1 MKQLTLWAF
10 VTLIM
15 VSAVAVAV
23 ATDKG
28 KRGLYPPMPEKLTRK
43 QCMEC
48 HPIIANL
55 LKTNGAAHKT
65 VACRRC
71 HTKFHTYIPGKTKY
85 EDVLPKCTR
94 CHDHPHGEEL
104 TKCSSCH
111 TEAHTPLDIPATLS
125 LAKGCHVCHP
135 AIDKEIKTF
144 TTQHT
149 ELYCTACHH
158 TRHGYIPECLEC
170 HQPHKGLFP
179 DSEGYMWPISDLSHC
194 LMCHSP
200 HKALNVTYPDDTP
213 NTTCALCHRKAYEML
228 KKSHT
233 KHSRFRC
240 TKCHPKRHKTIK
252 RCRQCHGQPHPPA
265 MIKRFG
271 SCGKCH
277 GVAHSIIR

>member
-1 MKQLTLWAF
+1 MIRPTLGLLSL
-10 VTLIM
+10 VLL
-15 VSAVAVAV
+15 VSALVGAVETAR
-23 ATDKG
+23 G
-28 KRGLYPPMPEKLTRK
+28 QRGLYPPMPKKLTRK

-48 HPIIANL
+48 HPLIFKM
-55 LKTNGAAHKT
+55 LKTNGAAHSR
-65 VACRRC
+65 VACRQC
-71 HTKFHTYIPGKTKY
+71 HTTFHTYIPGKTKY

-104 TKCSSCH
+104 TACTSCH
-111 TEAHTPLDIPATLS
+111 SEAHTPLDIPASLS

-135 AIDKEIKTF
+135 KIAKEINTYF
-144 TTQHT
+144 TQHT

-158 TRHGYIPECLEC
+158 TKHGYIPQCLEC

-179 DSEGYMWPISDLSHC
+179 DSEGFMWPVSDLANC

-213 NTTCALCHRKAYEML
+213 NTTCGLCHRKAYEML
-228 KKSHT
+228 KKSHA
-233 KHSRFRC
+233 KHSKFRC
-240 TKCHPKRHKTIK
+240 TKCHPKKHKTIK
-252 RCRQCHGQPHPPA
+252 RCRQCHGEPHPQA
-265 MIKRFG
+265 MIRKFG